1 MLNPRIQVGVCQ
13 VGVCQVGGSVMLGS
27 VMLGSVKLR
36 FAIYLI
42 RDHSPFYCLSTGDE
56 IRALRT
62 PLPWYPPHGPPPS
75 LALYFTL

>member
-42 RDHSPFYCLSTGDE
+42 RDHSPFYYLTSLVGEEHPHACST
-56 IRALRT
+56 
-62 PLPWYPPHGPPPS
+62 YPS
-75 LALYFTL
+75 